1 MKKFI
6 VFFMLCVFLFSAS
19 LFKSEFDFSNY
30 NNLEVQVFT
39 SNKQDICFDNVSVID
54 NGQGQIIYCDYDKYK
69 DISSTI
75 KNISGVTFIFEG
87 NKNLYLEVIEKLNVT
102 LLENN
107 YDNFVGYS
115 NKFTGSVS
123 YNGKKINVQGY
134 YNKGKIY
141 IGTPLLLGSY

>member
-6 VFFMLCVFLFSAS
+6 VFLMLCAFLFSAS
-19 LFKSEFDFSNY
+19 LFKEEFDFSKY

-39 SNKQDICFDNVSVID
+39 SNKQNINFDNISVVD
-54 NGQGQIIYCDYDKYK
+54 NGQGQIIYCNYDKYK

-87 NKNLYLEVIEKLNVT
+87 NKNLYLDIIKKLNIT

-115 NKFTGSVS
+115 NNFDGGVS
-123 YNGKKINVQGY
+123 YNGKKVNVQGY
-134 YNKGKIY
+134 FNKGKIY